1 MAGRRGTP
9 IEEMIRLDLK
19 QTKARME
26 RMHAALLIAISAIE
40 SMDGTVAQALVPRM
54 RRALADGTVDLDA
67 ARKQAAYV
75 KRVVRPAPKK
85 KERAKAKKE
94 A

>member
-19 QTKARME
+19 QTKARLEKMS
-26 RMHAALLIAISAIE
+26 AAMLIVISALE

-54 RRALADGTVDLDA
+54 RRAMVDGTVDLA
-67 ARKQAAYV
+67 ASRAQAEYV
-75 KRVVRPAPKK
+75 KRVVRPAPQK

>member
-9 IEEMIRLDLK
+9 IEETIRLDLK
-19 QTKARME
+19 QTKARLE
-26 RMHAALLIAISAIE
+26 KVSAALLIVISALE

-54 RRALADGTVDLDA
+54 RRALADGTVDLA
-67 ARKQAAYV
+67 ASRSQAEYV
-75 KRVVRPAPKK
+75 KRVVRPAPQK